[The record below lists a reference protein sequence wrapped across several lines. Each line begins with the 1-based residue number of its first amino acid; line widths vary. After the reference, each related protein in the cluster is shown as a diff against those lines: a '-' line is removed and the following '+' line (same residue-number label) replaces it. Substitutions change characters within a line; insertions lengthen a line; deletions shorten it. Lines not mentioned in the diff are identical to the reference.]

1 MRKVHKGKIE
11 RPSTAPAAVLD
22 DSSELDGPLRPSEIY
37 YDDDSKKIYYKV
49 FTKYLRIIWF
59 MVNIGRWS
67 LIGMHAGGCQGQDKR
82 KSHTNSDLKKKT
94 GSIEQTIVCTRQNLK
109 PGYFDRRHLFDTTQ
123 RATALELRFEDY

>member
-1 MRKVHKGKIE
+1 MRKVHKGKSE

-59 MVNIGRWS
+59 MVIIGPWS
-67 LIGMHAGGCQGQDKR
+67 
-82 KSHTNSDLKKKT
+82 
-94 GSIEQTIVCTRQNLK
+94 
-109 PGYFDRRHLFDTTQ
+109 
-123 RATALELRFEDY
+123 

>member
-1 MRKVHKGKIE
+1 MRKAHKGKIE

-59 MVNIGRWS
+59 MVNIGSWS
-67 LIGMHAGGCQGQDKR
+67 
-82 KSHTNSDLKKKT
+82 
-94 GSIEQTIVCTRQNLK
+94 
-109 PGYFDRRHLFDTTQ
+109 
-123 RATALELRFEDY
+123 